1 MTYVKVCILGTASNL
16 PAMREEGAMDHHD
29 AVARHISVVEAL
41 VSFDGDRLFEELAAI
56 IRDDHIIVSEDS
68 VAALAE
74 AVRVVRAAR
83 IVA

>member
-1 MTYVKVCILGTASNL
+1 
-16 PAMREEGAMDHHD
+16 MDHHD